1 MKSVVRKCP
10 VCASKRGDILH
21 TQKFILPERYPLP
34 NSYDIVECEHCGF
47 VYADTSASQKD
58 YDHYYEEFSK
68 YEDKVTASGGGDKH
82 YDAQRLERTASDIEK
97 VISNKS
103 ATILDVGCGNGGLLL
118 ALKRKGYNN
127 LFGLDPSATCVTNVK
142 ELGIHAVKG
151 GIFSSK
157 LNQQFDFIILSHV
170 LEHVYDLQE
179 AMENVNSWLKVGGI
193 LYIEVPD
200 AQRYADQYIVPYY
213 YFDIEHINHF
223 DEQSINNLIS
233 SHDLILIN
241 SNAKEFP
248 VSDSIVYPAFYAF
261 CRKIDYRKAAE
272 KMIISKSNVK
282 ESVVRYI
289 ALSRTNDKWPELQE
303 LSESQEGIIVWGA
316 GSYTQRLLE
325 NSFLGQCNII
335 AFIDRDSKKQGL
347 LLKNT
352 RVHSPDFLKGH
363 QEPIV
368 VCAALFSDEIV
379 GEIHE
384 MGLQN
389 RIIVLH

>member
-1 MKSVVRKCP
+1 MNSVVRKCP

-118 ALKRKGYNN
+118 ALKLKGYQN
-127 LFGLDPSATCVTNVK
+127 LFGLDPSVKCVTNVK

-151 GIFSSK
+151 GIFTSQLK
-157 LNQQFDFIILSHV
+157 EEFDFIILSHV
-170 LEHVYDLQE
+170 LEHVYDLQK
-179 AMENVNSWLKVGGI
+179 AMQILNSWLKIGGT
-193 LYIEVPD
+193 LYIEVPN
-200 AQRYADQYIVPYY
+200 ALRYPDHYIVPYY

-261 CRKIDYRKAAE
+261 CRKIDNRKAAE
-272 KMIISKSNVK
+272 EMTISKSKIK
-282 ESVVRYI
+282 ESVVRHI
-289 ALSRTNDKWPELQE
+289 EMSRSNDQWPELQTLTE
-303 LSESQEGIIVWGA
+303 TQKGIIVWGA
-316 GSYTQRLLE
+316 GSYAQRLLE
-325 NSFLGQCNII
+325 GSLLGKCNII
-335 AFIDRDSKKQGL
+335 AFIDKDSKKQGL
-347 LLKNT
+347 HLKN
-352 RVHSPDFLKGH
+352 VKIHSPDFLEGH

-389 RIIVLH
+389 RIIVLN